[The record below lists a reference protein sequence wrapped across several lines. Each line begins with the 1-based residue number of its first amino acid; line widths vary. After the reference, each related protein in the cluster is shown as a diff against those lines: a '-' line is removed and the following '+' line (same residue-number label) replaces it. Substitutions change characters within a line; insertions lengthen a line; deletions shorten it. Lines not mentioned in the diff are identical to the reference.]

1 MTNQKEASPDKA
13 IAKAPERRVRRTPIG
28 QRNVLTITGKEP
40 GYEYR
45 VVNDVGD
52 RVQEFLDNGW
62 EVVKASTVRVGDKRL
77 GNPTAEGSAA
87 KASVGNN
94 VQAMILRIKDE
105 YYQEDQA
112 AKQAYVAKT
121 EEAMKGEAQN
131 GTYGK
136 LDLNAKAS

>member
-1 MTNQKEASPDKA
+1 MTNQNKEA

-28 QRNVLTITGKEP
+28 QRNILTITGKEP

-45 VVNDVGD
+45 VVNDTGD
-52 RVQEFLDNGW
+52 RIQEFLDNGW
-62 EVVKASTVRVGDKRL
+62 ELVKASSVRIGDKRL
-77 GNPTAEGSAA
+77 DGA
-87 KASVGNN
+87 KADGTNA
-94 VQAMILRIKDE
+94 QARLGKGETGFVLRIKEE

-121 EEAMKGEAQN
+121 EDTMKGEAQN

-136 LDLNAKAS
+136 LDLNAKL